1 MEDTKNNTRE
11 IEIKTVIVK
20 AKLVPAG
27 TSEKTG
33 KSYDTFISLKVED
46 GKQWVDFHIVN
57 ADARKRD
64 WLIEDIKRVMNTS
77 DIDEIKI
84 ALTLKD
90 LWERPRENG
99 KYRLFYG
106 KNLES
111 WKLL

>member
-1 MEDTKNNTRE
+1 MKDAKNTTHE

-27 TSEKTG
+27 TSGKTG
-33 KSYDTFISLKVED
+33 KSYDSFVALKVED

-57 ADARKRD
+57 ADAEKRAD
-64 WLIEDIKRVMNTS
+64 LIADIEHAMNNAGL
-77 DIDEIKI
+77 DEIKI
-84 ALTLKD
+84 ALTLRD
-90 LWERPRENG
+90 LWERPKENG